1 MRKTFL
7 FGAGAALASVAVYT
21 SATTAKVTEEAV
33 LNNYSDIAYAVYSDS
48 LVTAQALK
56 VATDA
61 LIANPSA
68 ETLQKAKEAWKL
80 SRVPYQQSEVY
91 RFGNAVV
98 DDWEGDLNAWP
109 LDEGLIDYVAPS
121 YNRSASNLEEG
132 EEVDQSA
139 VYSVITN
146 PALDIDND
154 GNVDTAEISAS
165 LIASLHELRGGEA
178 NVSRGYHAIEFLLWG
193 QDLNGTQAGAGARP
207 FTDYA
212 KGDACTSGTQ
222 KADASVCV
230 RRGQYLTTSVDMLI
244 SDLETMV
251 AEWSPEKSDNYR
263 ATLVAEGQTGIKK
276 VLTGIGEL
284 AGGELAGE
292 RMRVAL
298 VANDPED
305 EHDCFSDNTHYSHY
319 YNIKGI
325 QNVYVGRY
333 VRVNGD
339 VVEGPSVNA
348 LIAQKDGAAAK
359 QLDSHIETAR
369 AAVEALVTSAED
381 KQNPQ
386 AFDQLIGPGNKAGN
400 KIVQNSIN
408 SLLQVTEATESAAKV
423 MGITEL

>member
-1 MRKTFL
+1 MKKTL
-7 FGAGAALASVAVYT
+7 LLGASVALVGLAGCSNT
-21 SATTAKVTEEAV
+21 PTTDVSENTV
-33 LNNYSDIAYAVYSDS
+33 LKNYSDIAFAVYSDS
-48 LVTAQALK
+48 LETAKALK

-61 LIANPSA
+61 LIANPSD
-68 ETLQKAKEAWKL
+68 ETLQNAKDAWKAA
-80 SRVPYQQSEVY
+80 RVPYQQSEVY

-109 LDEGLIDYVAPS
+109 LDEGLIDYVAS
-121 YNRSASNLEEG
+121 NYNRSSSNLEEG

-139 VYSVITN
+139 VYSVVTN
-146 PALDIDND
+146 PNLDIDND
-154 GNVDTAEISAS
+154 GNVDTTEINAS

-178 NVSRGYHAIEFLLWG
+178 NVSRGYHAVEFLLWG
-193 QDLNGTQAGAGARP
+193 QDLNGTNAGAGNRP
-207 FTDYA
+207 FTDYVN
-212 KGDACTSGTQ
+212 GEACTNGNAS
-222 KADASVCV
+222 ADATVCV
-230 RRGQYLTTSVDMLI
+230 RRGQYLTTSMDMLI

-251 AEWSPEKSDNYR
+251 AEWDPAQDANYR
-263 ATLVAEGQTGIKK
+263 ASLVAEGQEGIKK
-276 VLTGIGEL
+276 MLMGIGEL

-325 QNVYVGRY
+325 QNVYLGRY

-348 LIAQKDGAAAK
+348 LIAATDEATAS
-359 QLDSHIETAR
+359 QLEATIETAR
-369 AAVEALVTSAED
+369 IAVEGLVTSAED
-381 KQNPQ
+381 KTNPQ

-400 KIVQNSIN
+400 QIVQKSIN
-408 SLLQVTEATESAAKV
+408 SLLQVTEATEGAAKKI
-423 MGITEL
+423 GITEL

>member
-1 MRKTFL
+1 
-7 FGAGAALASVAVYT
+7 
-21 SATTAKVTEEAV
+21 VTEATV
-33 LNNYSDIAYAVYSDS
+33 LNNYSDIAFAVYSDS
-48 LVTAQALK
+48 LSTAHALK
-56 VATDA
+56 EATDA

-68 ETLQKAKEAWKL
+68 ETLAAAKDAWIDA
-80 SRVPYQQSEVY
+80 RVPYQQSEVY

-109 LDEGLIDYVAPS
+109 LDEGLIDYVDTG

-146 PALDIDND
+146 NALDIDNN
-154 GNVDTAEISAS
+154 GTVDTKEINAE

-178 NVSRGYHAIEFLLWG
+178 NVSRGYHAVEFLLWG
-193 QDLNGTQAGAGARP
+193 QDLNGTKAGAGNRP
-207 FTDYA
+207 FTDYIN
-212 KGDACTSGTQ
+212 GEACTNGAV
-222 KADASVCV
+222 KASADTCV
-230 RRGQYLTTSVDMLI
+230 RRGQYLSTSVDMLI
-244 SDLETMV
+244 EDLESMV
-251 AEWSPEKSDNYR
+251 KEWNPEVDANYR
-263 ATLVAEGQTGIKK
+263 ATLISEGQGGIKK

-333 VRVNGD
+333 ERVTGEI
-339 VVEGPSVNA
+339 VEGPSVQD
-348 LIAQKDGAAAK
+348 LIALRDETVASELATK
-359 QLDSHIETAR
+359 IETAR
-369 AAVEALVTSAED
+369 QSVNGLVSSAED
-381 KQNPQ
+381 TEKPQ
-386 AFDQLIGPGNKAGN
+386 AFDQLIGPGNKEGN
-400 KIVQNSIN
+400 KIVQAAID
-408 SLLQVTEATESAAKV
+408 SLLVVTETTESAAKSI
-423 MGITEL
+423 GITEL